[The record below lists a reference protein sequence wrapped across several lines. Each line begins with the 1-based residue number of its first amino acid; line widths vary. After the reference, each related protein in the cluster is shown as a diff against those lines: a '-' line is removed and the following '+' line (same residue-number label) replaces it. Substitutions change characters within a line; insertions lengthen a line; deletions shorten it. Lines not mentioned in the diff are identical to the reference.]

1 MTTYLVTGSTG
12 RLGSPTAT
20 LLRADGHSVRGL
32 TRRGGDGAVVADLLT
47 ADGLAEALRGV
58 DTVVH
63 LATTNGK
70 KDVAMAENLTHGAR
84 AARVT
89 HFVLISIVGIDKL
102 PMSFYRNRV
111 RVEEIVMR
119 SGIAATIQR
128 ATQFHSFVDRLF
140 RSQRYTPVIITPS
153 VRFQPIAVE
162 EVAKRLAELAAGEPQ
177 GRAPTSVGQSSV
189 RSGTCIPHGGTR
201 RAAAG
206 VPYRCG
212 CRGRSSRRTRRER
225 TWSPANRSA
234 GRHSSPTYRRSTPER
249 VSAGPAA
256 NKDTTNPLA
265 AITSE

>member
-12 RLGSPTAT
+12 QLGSPTAT
-20 LLRADGHSVRGL
+20 LLRAGGHSVRGL

-84 AARVT
+84 AAGVT

-102 PMSFYRNRV
+102 PMSFYRDRV

-177 GRAPTSVGQSSV
+177 GRAPDIGGPEQRTV
-189 RSGTCIPHGGTR
+189 RDLHSAWRHATGSRR
-201 RAAAG
+201 RAVPLRLPGKIFAAYEAG
-206 VPYRCG
+206 ANLVPGEPFGRQAFESYLSEKYSRTSIG
-212 CRGRSSRRTRRER
+212 RARG
-225 TWSPANRSA
+225 
-234 GRHSSPTYRRSTPER
+234 
-249 VSAGPAA
+249 
-256 NKDTTNPLA
+256 
-265 AITSE
+265 